1 MRKTHRSHEPERPYR
16 SSGENLLSGKRISQ
30 REPMNVT
37 AGGSDLRHRLLK
49 QRRLSN
55 PISTQAQDR
64 HDAYVEDRQ
73 HRRGNEQA
81 AHDGLTRSRLHGRIK
96 LPGETSF
103 DRFSSRSERGPRA
116 RLSPPKH
123 TDLRG
128 KLHERLKARSNEN
141 IRDNA
146 KDLVKKTGLTEDA
159 GSLSFAGPKS
169 LAELKAK
176 KVLGSSGEDAIS
188 NTASFV
194 GLAHRASETVD
205 SRDSSESSV
214 PFEGPKSLS
223 VILKRE
229 REKTPADCGSIQE
242 EEYPAGAEGELQILE
257 SDPVELNMEANGE
270 DEDAFHPE
278 DDMEY
283 DDNFDSNAV
292 EYAGQ
297 ELEEPQDQEEPQDEE
312 YEYDAGDMNAN
323 EDNDYQEYE
332 DDDDLEDDDDFAR
345 KVGVVIS

>member
-1 MRKTHRSHEPERPYR
+1 MRKTHRSHKPERPYR
-16 SSGENLLSGKRISQ
+16 SSGENLLSDKRISQ

-37 AGGSDLRHRLLK
+37 AGSSDLRHRLLK

-81 AHDGLTRSRLHGRIK
+81 THDGLTRSRLHGRIK

-103 DRFSSRSERGPRA
+103 DRFSSRSEREKDRGPRA

-128 KLHERLKARSNEN
+128 KLHERLKARSNED
-141 IRDNA
+141 IHDNA
-146 KDLVKKTGLTEDA
+146 KDLVKKTGITEDA

-176 KVLGSSGEDAIS
+176 KVLGSSGEDAIG

-205 SRDSSESSV
+205 SRDSSESSI

-223 VILKRE
+223 VILKRK
-229 REKTPADCGSIQE
+229 RR
-242 EEYPAGAEGELQILE
+242 
-257 SDPVELNMEANGE
+257 
-270 DEDAFHPE
+270 
-278 DDMEY
+278 
-283 DDNFDSNAV
+283 DNSC
-292 EYAGQ
+292 
-297 ELEEPQDQEEPQDEE
+297 
-312 YEYDAGDMNAN
+312 
-323 EDNDYQEYE
+323 
-332 DDDDLEDDDDFAR
+332 
-345 KVGVVIS
+345 